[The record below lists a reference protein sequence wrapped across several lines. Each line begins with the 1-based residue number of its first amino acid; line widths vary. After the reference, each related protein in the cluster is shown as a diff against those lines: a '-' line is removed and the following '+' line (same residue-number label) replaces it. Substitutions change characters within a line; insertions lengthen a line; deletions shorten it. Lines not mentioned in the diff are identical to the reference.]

1 MSAAPARV
9 ARVVCRRGQDALA
22 KDRGPILRTSK
33 QAKQLSRGR
42 EGGLT
47 SLQGCSMHRGPSYGT
62 GFGRCVFLPRDSVM
76 REKIRLVSTAGTG
89 FFYTTT
95 KNRKNTPE
103 KMLLKKYD
111 PKIRQ
116 YVDFKEAKI
125 K

>member
-1 MSAAPARV
+1 MKPLPLSAA
-9 ARVVCRRGQDALA
+9 
-22 KDRGPILRTSK
+22 
-33 QAKQLSRGR
+33 
-42 EGGLT
+42 
-47 SLQGCSMHRGPSYGT
+47 